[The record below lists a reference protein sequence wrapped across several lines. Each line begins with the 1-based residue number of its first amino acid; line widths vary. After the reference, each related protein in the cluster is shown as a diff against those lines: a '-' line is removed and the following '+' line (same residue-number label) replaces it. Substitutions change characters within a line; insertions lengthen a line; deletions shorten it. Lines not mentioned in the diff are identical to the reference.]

1 MRNLSAVIAMLFV
14 ATVFSYS
21 LERAKAEKPEPE
33 NPSSPPKDDESI
45 EVRLARAH
53 LQLAKLDLHR
63 AMEANKQIPNVLPDT
78 FIETLQ
84 LHVVIDEEQ
93 LRHCLNGEHHD
104 SDQMCIRRAEARVKI
119 ADADMKRT
127 RAVHERMQSTTSKLD
142 LERATAVANIARLN
156 LERTREPEHSE
167 SIVTHLQW
175 QIDDLRHQVLE
186 LQMEMTARR

>member
-1 MRNLSAVIAMLFV
+1 MRNLPAVVAMVVV
-14 ATVFSYS
+14 ATVLSFS
-21 LERAKAEKPEPE
+21 LESAKADQAEPE
-33 NPSSPPKDDESI
+33 NTSSAVGDDESI

-53 LQLAKLDLHR
+53 LQLAKLDLRR
-63 AMEANKQIPNVLPDT
+63 AMEANKRIPNVLPAA

-119 ADADMKRT
+119 ADADVKRT
-127 RAVHERMQSTTSKLD
+127 RAVHERIRSTTSKLD
-142 LERATAVANIARLN
+142 LERATAVANMAKLN

-167 SIVTHLQW
+167 STLTHLQW